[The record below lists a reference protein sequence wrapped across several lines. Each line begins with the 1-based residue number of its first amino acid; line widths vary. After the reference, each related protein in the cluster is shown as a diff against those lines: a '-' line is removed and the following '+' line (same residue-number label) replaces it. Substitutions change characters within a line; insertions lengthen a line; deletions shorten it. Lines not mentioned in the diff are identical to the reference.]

1 MLFKV
6 RSAKMRLRVISTRN
20 EIPNLNPN
28 EKTVHLAFRASNVD
42 FLNLMQRCPRLRMI
56 QVPPSYRKTMS
67 NAIQVFL
74 DMQGID
80 MLEGDV
86 WGHRKDLDE
95 YFTVDDTTLEEI
107 RTLAASGTTM
117 DDLSNQIQKKAR
129 LGPDLIKY
137 IAKSKITA

>member
-1 MLFKV
+1 
-6 RSAKMRLRVISTRN
+6 MRLRVVSARN

-74 DMQGID
+74 DMQGIEL
-80 MLEGDV
+80 LEGDV

-95 YFTVDDTTLEEI
+95 YFTVDEV
-107 RTLAASGTTM
+107 A
-117 DDLSNQIQKKAR
+117 NQIQKRAR
-129 LGPDLIKY
+129 LGQELIKY
-137 IAKSKITA
+137 VAKSKITV

>member
-1 MLFKV
+1 
-6 RSAKMRLRVISTRN
+6 MRLRVVSARD
-20 EIPNLNPN
+20 EIPTLNPN
-28 EKTVHLAFRASNVD
+28 EKMIHLAFRASNVD

-74 DMQGID
+74 DMQGIEL
-80 MLEGDV
+80 LEGDV

-95 YFTVDDTTLEEI
+95 YFTVDEATLEEI
-107 RTLAASGTTM
+107 RALAASGAGM
-117 DDLSNQIQKKAR
+117 EDLAAQVQKKAR

-137 IAKSKITA
+137 IAKSKILV